1 MVKGKSFRIYHHNL
15 QQLTVK
21 IFRVKIDIASEVIK
35 DNIYIHLE
43 MRLNLN
49 LATLEP
55 LDME

>member
-1 MVKGKSFRIYHHNL
+1 MVKGKSFRIHHHNL